1 MTRKATTFRMEP
13 AVQAALE
20 TLAKTIRRPMNQ
32 LVNEAV
38 KDYVT
43 RRGAEVERDLEATLA
58 RLRDYRER
66 DPNFEEAIARVAR
79 AEADLGKNDPV
90 EGEIV
95 IGTFVDGRFVEEEK
109 RGPVQTEIDQL
120 LNG

>member
-43 RRGAEVERDLEATLA
+43 RRGAEVER
-58 RLRDYRER
+58 
-66 DPNFEEAIARVAR
+66 
-79 AEADLGKNDPV
+79 
-90 EGEIV
+90 
-95 IGTFVDGRFVEEEK
+95 GRSGQCSTT
-109 RGPVQTEIDQL
+109 RWPRI
-120 LNG
+120 